1 MMLIGSGG
9 SAGVARFEHGPD
21 REVERHRLAV
31 GELLAE
37 GGEGRVHALKDR
49 TDVVYKA
56 FKVPVALEPMRAL
69 VRWLD
74 QVTVGSPA
82 LAARVRSAAAW
93 PIAVVVDARSDLAA
107 GVLVPR
113 APERFRLRHR
123 DGGPRLATL
132 SYLTADPGHRAAAY
146 GLVLPPPMDP
156 ARLGIAYAL
165 ARLLDA
171 LGGASP
177 AAAHGDLSAKN
188 VLWSLE
194 RGPEVYVIDCD
205 NTELF
210 GADGAPLAAG
220 RRRPMTPNWD
230 DPAIPAGVSPDLSSD
245 RYSLALIFLRIVG
258 AAHFPIQLRQRRGET
273 VAVDFEVPGA
283 ARRLPSLERNAPLW
297 GLVARGLSTAEPRCR
312 PGAAEWSHVLEQVLT
327 DLGATLTLRQVW
339 ETQEG
344 LALAEP
350 APSPP
355 APAPSRPLPGD
366 VLVRPVAPTP
376 RTQAWRIATSR
387 RAEEDGAGAEAG
399 LSAVSRRYARYVVV
413 WWWLAHRRMLR
424 TLVSRGRHLAGA
436 RRAAFLLLVDFA
448 VACVSLFLVAM
459 IVSPFLGL

>member
-1 MMLIGSGG
+1 MMLIGTAG
-9 SAGVARFEHGPD
+9 SADAARSD

-37 GGEGRVHALKDR
+37 GGEGRVHTLEDR
-49 TDVVYKA
+49 ADLVYKA
-56 FKVPVALEPMRAL
+56 FKVPVAKEAMRAL

-74 QVTVGSPA
+74 QVTVSSPA
-82 LAARVRSAAAW
+82 LAARVRSASAW
-93 PIAVVVDARSDLAA
+93 PVAVVADGRSDLAA
-107 GVLVPR
+107 GLLVPR

-123 DGGPRLATL
+123 DGAPRLATL
-132 SYLTADPGHRAAAY
+132 SYLTADPGQRAAAY
-146 GLVLPPPMDP
+146 GLALPPPMDP

-210 GADGAPLAAG
+210 GADGTPVTTG

-230 DPAIPAGVSPDLSSD
+230 DPAIAAGASPDLSSD

-273 VAVDFEVPGA
+273 VAIDFEVPGG
-283 ARRLPSLERNAPLW
+283 ARRLPSLDRSAPLW
-297 GLVARGLSTAEPRCR
+297 RLVARGLSTAEPRCR

-327 DLGATLTLRQVW
+327 ELGATQTLRQVW
-339 ETQEG
+339 AAQEG
-344 LALAEP
+344 VALAEP
-350 APSPP
+350 TPAPPPPSPSL
-355 APAPSRPLPGD
+355 SRAVPGD
-366 VLVRPVAPTP
+366 VFVRPVAPTP

-387 RAEEDGAGAEAG
+387 RADEDDAGAEAAPI
-399 LSAVSRRYARYVVV
+399 AVARRYARYALV

-436 RRAAFLLLVDFA
+436 RRAVFLLFVDFA
-448 VACVSLFLVAM
+448 LACVSLFLVAM